1 MQDTLTM
8 AQYRKSSES
17 TGVPAEGRA
26 SHPGNL
32 GREGRRLPSS
42 FFILVLYPATGPSL
56 CAAPAYALH
65 PAAGDRKAD
74 IFAAASFSAHLI

>member
-1 MQDTLTM
+1 M
-8 AQYRKSSES
+8 
-17 TGVPAEGRA
+17 
-26 SHPGNL
+26 
-32 GREGRRLPSS
+32 PSS
-42 FFILVLYPATGPSL
+42 FFILVLFPATGPSL